1 MHAAWM
7 GSSSCSSRDSLVLAV
22 EDTGTRGHGDRVPW
36 SRVSPTGVRI
46 NHTSF
51 FQGRAVAMAR
61 RPLSESYQSVC
72 SSSSDQ
78 RTVGVEDEED
88 GAPIFSLSR
97 SSVDVVMATG
107 PPHKRDP
114 AWTTMDMR
122 RSSSTNT
129 HPEGH
134 LVALKQLPP
143 HMWQHMNVSNS
154 HHMPPTAQ
162 TLDVNTSPVLSERWI
177 ANVHRWS
184 QCSSSTHSRSSTPD
198 TIVGRDGTPHHCSL
212 PQETPF
218 SAAPDSLVSSPMS
231 PSTNPASL
239 PSPLQ
244 TPTLRPEVLLTS
256 SPLILSP
263 GQQDFFSPAS
273 PPLVSPHQA
282 SASPPLMS
290 NSPSLQ
296 LTSTEDDSFLDNNH
310 FTFPSP
316 ILSSTSLA
324 DTSDNRSLADADADA
339 AAPHPPERS
348 EIEESAGKLLENSC
362 DLMPNSP
369 VNKKESLTSD
379 SYGELAWE
387 PARSWWMI
395 QSSRSP
401 LVCSVSDS
409 QLRRWCRCNMNT
421 KESISKAPKGDEF
434 REEGTMTSRPD
445 LVDAEVQ
452 TMTPAGSLWGLR
464 KIVST
469 SNMGSNSFLGSPPG
483 SRLNLK
489 SSVGSNSN
497 LVSPSSSMF
506 PIGSEEEEE
515 KHEEEQTE
523 ETLQH
528 PERRRSCLKTQGE
541 EKEDMRRGSMKQ
553 VQWDEDGMTWD
564 IHGASPDPQ
573 ELSDA
578 IQKHLE
584 VLSSNQTVKRAS
596 TKKKAPK
603 PPIKSNVDESPD
615 HKNPSGVNR
624 EAAEPKREQSPD
636 GGRKMDKGGGAK
648 EEGEPETDPRLSRSE
663 SDARSEEPEGSS
675 PPRSP
680 SQGSAQNRKRSVIR
694 SLRRPRWCLGS
705 RKIDD

>member
-1 MHAAWM
+1 
-7 GSSSCSSRDSLVLAV
+7 
-22 EDTGTRGHGDRVPW
+22 
-36 SRVSPTGVRI
+36 
-46 NHTSF
+46 
-51 FQGRAVAMAR
+51 MAR
-61 RPLSESYQSVC
+61 RPLSESYQSMC
-72 SSSSDQ
+72 SGSSDQ
-78 RTVGVEDEED
+78 RTVGVEDEDD

-97 SSVDVVMATG
+97 SSMDVVMATG

-129 HPEGH
+129 HPESH

-143 HMWQHMNVSNS
+143 HMWPHMNVTNS

-162 TLDVNTSPVLSERWI
+162 TLDVNSSPVLSERWM

-198 TIVGRDGTPHHCSL
+198 TIVGRDGSPHRCGL

-218 SAAPDSLVSSPMS
+218 PAAPDSLVSSPMS
-231 PSTNPASL
+231 PSTKPPSL
-239 PSPLQ
+239 PSPPQ
-244 TPTLRPEVLLTS
+244 TPTLLPEVLLTS

-263 GQQDFFSPAS
+263 GQQKDFFSPTS
-273 PPLVSPHQA
+273 SPLVSPHQA
-282 SASPPLMS
+282 STPPPLMS
-290 NSPSLQ
+290 TSPSLQ
-296 LTSTEDDSFLDNNH
+296 LTSTEDNSFLDNNNLESS
-310 FTFPSP
+310 TFPSP

-324 DTSDNRSLADADADA
+324 DTSDNRSLADAADA
-339 AAPHPPERS
+339 APQRPERS
-348 EIEESAGKLLENSC
+348 DIEESAGKVLENSGE
-362 DLMPNSP
+362 LMPNSP
-369 VNKKESLTSD
+369 ESKKESFPSD
-379 SYGELAWE
+379 SYAELAWE

-421 KESISKAPKGDEF
+421 KESISKAPKGEEF
-434 REEGTMTSRPD
+434 REEGTMTSQPD
-445 LVDAEVQ
+445 LVDVEVQ

-464 KIVST
+464 TIAST
-469 SNMGSNSFLGSPPG
+469 SNMGSHSFLGSPPG

-506 PIGSEEEEE
+506 PISSEEEEEEE

-523 ETLQH
+523 ETLHH
-528 PERRRSCLKTQGE
+528 PDRRRSCLKTQAE
-541 EKEDMRRGSMKQ
+541 EKDDVRRGSMKQ

-573 ELSDA
+573 ELSNA

-603 PPIKSNVDESPD
+603 PPIKSTVVESPD
-615 HKNPSGVNR
+615 HKNPSGVSR
-624 EAAEPKREQSPD
+624 EAAEPEREQSPD
-636 GGRKMDKGGGAK
+636 GGRKTDAGGGAK
-648 EEGEPETDPRLSRSE
+648 KEGEPETDPRLSRSE
-663 SDARSEEPEGSS
+663 SDARTEEPEGSS

-680 SQGSAQNRKRSVIR
+680 SQGSAHNRKRSVIR